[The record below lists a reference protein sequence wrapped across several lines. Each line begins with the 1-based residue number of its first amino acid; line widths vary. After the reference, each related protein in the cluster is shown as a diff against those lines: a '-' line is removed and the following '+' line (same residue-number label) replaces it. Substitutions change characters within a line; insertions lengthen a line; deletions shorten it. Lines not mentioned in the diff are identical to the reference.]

1 MTSANPVLSQ
11 ASQLC
16 LGGNVFGW
24 TMSEA
29 ESFAVLDAYAAAGG
43 NFLDTA
49 DSYSVWVDGH
59 PGGESETIIGRWMK
73 ARGNRDRLIVATKFG
88 QLHGVKAGAVRRAV
102 NDSLRR
108 LQTDHIDLYY
118 AHVDDD
124 AVPLEETLGTLDEL
138 VLEGKV
144 RALGAS
150 GYSAGR
156 LSKALA
162 IAERAGL
169 VRYTA
174 VQPLFNLLER
184 DSYEGELQDL
194 CLREQVACVPF
205 SSLARGFL
213 TGKYRPGRRAET
225 RRGEFGWGGQW
236 DARSRAV
243 IEALDAVARS
253 RGSTAAAVAVSW
265 LAAQPTV
272 ASPIVSARTVEQLG
286 EILPGVRLKLSDA
299 ELRRLTDAGARTAMS
314 ATDTQAVD

>member
-1 MTSANPVLSQ
+1 MTALGRTDLDVFRI
-11 ASQLC
+11 C

-24 TMSEA
+24 TTDEPQSHA
-29 ESFAVLDAYAAAGG
+29 ILDAYTGAGG
-43 NFLDTA
+43 NFIDTA
-49 DSYSVWVDGH
+49 NSYLVEHGR
-59 PGGESETIIGRWMK
+59 SETIIGRWIA
-73 ARGNRDRLIVATKFG
+73 ARGNRDQIVLATKVG
-88 QLHGVKAGAVRRAV
+88 GGHGAVRNLRA
-102 NDSLRR
+102 DTIEREAHGSLER

-156 LSKALA
+156 LSEALA
-162 IAERAGL
+162 ITERAGL
-169 VRYTA
+169 HRYTA

-213 TGKYRPGRRAET
+213 TGKSRPGRRTET
-225 RRGEFGWGGQW
+225 RRGAFGWGGQW

-243 IEALDAVARS
+243 IEALDAVARARS
-253 RGSTAAAVAVSW
+253 TTAAAVAVSW

-299 ELRRLTDAGARTAMS
+299 ELRRLTDAGARTATS
-314 ATDTQAVD
+314 ATDTQPVD